1 MTGTDD
7 EHPAQRLKV
16 IIRSVTVLL
25 GIINPSPIEKI
36 SMKLRSS
43 LSCSGRH
50 KTDRANYQIHA
61 GSYG

>member
-1 MTGTDD
+1 MTATDD
-7 EHPAQRLKV
+7 EHPAQRLKF
-16 IIRSVTVLL
+16 IRSVIVFL